1 MSEEQLQEEQR
12 VPTKE
17 EFIAHLQEQIEIAAV
32 RRDLQNIN
40 TEIAKARAEE
50 LNALTFIAQVTN
62 PKTQLEEE
70 EGEEEPKP
78 RTLKKSL

>member
-32 RRDLQNIN
+32 RRELQNIN

-50 LNALTFIAQVTN
+50 LNALSFIAQLTN
-62 PKTQLEEE
+62 PKAQEE

-78 RTLKKSL
+78 RTLKKNS

>member
-1 MSEEQLQEEQR
+1 MSEQQVLEEQK

-17 EFIAHLQEQIEIAAV
+17 EFIAHMQEQIEIAEV
-32 RRDLQNIN
+32 RRNLQNIN

-50 LNALTFIAQVTN
+50 LNALSFIAQLTN

-70 EGEEEPKP
+70 EEEAKP
-78 RTLKKSL
+78 RTLKKNS